1 MLMIPTRRRAV
12 IAGLCAVVVTAGLIG
27 TAEAQPA
34 GGFPSAN
41 SGVPQFGERFDRV
54 ATLPVFRNSSPDQ
67 ETAAEIASATND
79 GRLVVYTDSP
89 ARRIGFVD
97 LADVA
102 APRPAGVLAL
112 PGEPTSVKIVGDLA
126 LVAVNTSASFT
137 APSGR
142 LVVVDVRRRAI
153 VAERDLGGQP
163 DSVDVSPD
171 GRFAAVAI
179 ENERDEDVDDGA
191 LPQLPAGF
199 LAIVDL
205 TGAPAAWPVR
215 RVELTG
221 LADVV
226 PADPEPE
233 FVSINSRNQVVVT
246 LQENNHIV
254 VVDLA
259 SGSVVTDFTAGTPT
273 VSGVDIVEDGPIR
286 LDGTVTVP
294 REPDGVS
301 WLDDRFIATADEG
314 DLVGG
319 SRTWTIFDTR
329 DGSVVF
335 SSGAELEQLAVRYG
349 QYNEDRAENRGV
361 EPEGIA
367 VATYGRQRYVFVGLE
382 RANLVAIYRVT
393 DPRRPEL
400 VQAVPTGVGPEGLL
414 PLPQRDALVVAA
426 EADSAGDNVRSSV
439 STYRMTRTPLLV
451 ALERNTAAPS
461 IVSAGNP
468 PIGFG
473 ALSGLDAAP
482 GVPGLLGGLV
492 AVEDNAYTA
501 TRVLS
506 IDSLRRP
513 ALLTGA
519 LTVTRGGT
527 PVGYDAEGIATRPG
541 GGYWIAAEGNGRAI
555 PNLLIEVDARGAVVR
570 EVPLPP
576 EIARGAT
583 SNGFEGV
590 TTIGRGADER
600 VWVAVQRTWAD
611 DAPGQVKLARFTPAT
626 GAWDFVAYPLDPA
639 PAGATV
645 GLSEVTTVDDDTLL
659 LIERD
664 NRRGD
669 DARIKKVTRVELA
682 GVTPVPAGAPRPV
695 LAKQTVLDLIPA
707 LSAGGGV
714 AADKPEGL
722 AITGL
727 GALVGAVD
735 NDGLDD
741 APGESVLLRL
751 GRAPRR

>member
-1 MLMIPTRRRAV
+1 MIPTRRRAV
-12 IAGLCAVVVTAGLIG
+12 IAALCAVAVTVGLTG
-27 TAEAQPA
+27 TAQAGPA
-34 GGFPSAN
+34 AG
-41 SGVPQFGERFDRV
+41 SGVPERGKRFDRV

-67 ETAAEIASATND
+67 QTAAEIAAATKD
-79 GRLVVYTDSP
+79 GRLIVYTDSP
-89 ARRIGFVD
+89 AERIGFVD

-102 APRPAGVLAL
+102 APRPDGVLPM

-126 LVAVNTSASFT
+126 LVAVNTSTSFT

-142 LVVVDVRRRAI
+142 LVVVDVRTRAI
-153 VAERDLGGQP
+153 VAEHDLGGQP
-163 DSVDVSPD
+163 DSVDISVD
-171 GRFAAVAI
+171 GRYAAVAI
-179 ENERDEDVDDGA
+179 ENERDEDVNDGA
-191 LPQLPAGF
+191 IPQPPAGF
-199 LAIVDL
+199 LSIVDL
-205 TGAPAAWPVR
+205 TGAPTDWLLR

-226 PADPEPE
+226 PEDPEPE

-246 LQENNHIV
+246 LQENNHVV

-259 SGSVVTDFTAGTPT
+259 NGSVVTDFSAGTGT
-273 VSGVDIVEDGPIR
+273 ASGVDTVEDGTIR

-319 SRTWTIFDTR
+319 SRTWTVFDTR

-335 SSGAELEQLAVRYG
+335 SSGAELDQLAARYG
-349 QYNEDRAENRGV
+349 QYPEGRAADKGV

-367 VATYGRQRYVFVGLE
+367 VATYGRQRYAFVALE
-382 RANLVAIYRVT
+382 RANLVAVYRVN

-400 VQAVPTGVGPEGLL
+400 VQAVPTGVGPEGVLA
-414 PLPQRDALVVAA
+414 LPQRGALVVAA
-426 EADSAGDNVRSSV
+426 EEDSAGDNVRSSI
-439 STYRMTRTPLLV
+439 STYRMTSTPLVL
-451 ALERNTAAPS
+451 ALERNAAAPS
-461 IVSAGNP
+461 IVSAGSP

-482 GVPGLLGGLV
+482 GVSGLVGGLV
-492 AVEDNAYTA
+492 AVEDNAYTP

-519 LTVTRGGT
+519 LTVRKDSA

-541 GGYWIAAEGNGRAI
+541 GGYWIAAEGDGEAI
-555 PNLLIEVDARGAVVR
+555 PNLLVEVDASGSVVR
-570 EVPLPP
+570 GVPLPAD
-576 EIARGAT
+576 IAHVAT

-590 TTIGRGADER
+590 TTIGRGANEQ

-611 DAPGQVKLARFTPAT
+611 DQPGQVKLARFTPAT
-626 GAWDFVAYPLDPA
+626 GRWDFVAYPLDPA

-645 GLSEVTTVDDDTLL
+645 GLSEVTAVDDDTLL

-669 DARIKKVTRVELA
+669 DAQIKKVTRVELA
-682 GVTPVPAGAPRPV
+682 GVTPVPAGLSRPV
-695 LAKQTVLDLIPA
+695 LVKQTALDLIPA

-714 AADKPEGL
+714 VADKPEGL

>member
-1 MLMIPTRRRAV
+1 MKEV
-12 IAGLCAVVVTAGLIG
+12 
-27 TAEAQPA
+27 
-34 GGFPSAN
+34 
-41 SGVPQFGERFDRV
+41 
-54 ATLPVFRNSSPDQ
+54 
-67 ETAAEIASATND
+67 ND
-79 GRLVVYTDSP
+79 G
-89 ARRIGFVD
+89 
-97 LADVA
+97 
-102 APRPAGVLAL
+102 
-112 PGEPTSVKIVGDLA
+112 
-126 LVAVNTSASFT
+126 
-137 APSGR
+137 
-142 LVVVDVRRRAI
+142 AI
-153 VAERDLGGQP
+153 
-163 DSVDVSPD
+163 
-171 GRFAAVAI
+171 
-179 ENERDEDVDDGA
+179 
-191 LPQLPAGF
+191 PQLPAGF
-199 LAIVDL
+199 LSIVEL
-205 TGAPAAWPVR
+205 TGAPADWKLR
-215 RVELTG
+215 RVDLTG
-221 LADVV
+221 LADVT
-226 PADPEPE
+226 PEDPEPE

-246 LQENNHIV
+246 LQENNHV
-254 VVDLA
+254 LVVDLA
-259 SGSVVTDFTAGTPT
+259 LGSVVTEFSAGTGT
-273 VSGVDIVEDGPIR
+273 ASGVDTVEDGTIR

-294 REPDGVS
+294 REPDGVG

-319 SRTWTIFDTR
+319 SRTWTVFDTR

-335 SSGAELEQLAVRYG
+335 SSGAELDQLGARYG
-349 QYNEDRAENRGV
+349 QYPEGRAENKGV

-367 VATYGRQRYVFVGLE
+367 VATYGRQRYVFVGME
-382 RANLVAIYRVT
+382 RANLVAVYRVN

-426 EADSAGDNVRSSV
+426 EEDSAEDNVRSAI
-439 STYRMTRTPLLV
+439 STYRMTRTPLMV
-451 ALERNTAAPS
+451 ALERNAAAPS
-461 IVSAGNP
+461 IMSAGNP

-492 AVEDNAYTA
+492 AVEDNAYA
-501 TRVLS
+501 PTRVLS

-519 LTVTRGGT
+519 LAVTKGGA

-541 GGYWIAAEGNGRAI
+541 GGYWIAAEGDGEQI
-555 PNLLIEVDARGAVVR
+555 PNLLVEVDASGAVVR
-570 EVPLPP
+570 EVPLPA
-576 EIARGAT
+576 EIAANAT

-590 TTIGRGADER
+590 TTTGHGADER
-600 VWVAVQRTWAD
+600 VWVAVQRTWGD
-611 DAPGQVKLARFTPAT
+611 DQPGTVKLARFTPAT
-626 GAWDFVAYPLDPA
+626 DAWDFVAYPLDPA

-669 DARIKKVTRVELA
+669 DAKIKKVTRVELA

-695 LAKQTVLDLIPA
+695 LAKLTVVDLIPA

-714 AADKPEGL
+714 VADNPEGL

-727 GALVGAVD
+727 DALVGAVD
-735 NDGLDD
+735 NDGLDN

>member
-1 MLMIPTRRRAV
+1 MIHTRRRAV
-12 IAGLCAVVVTAGLIG
+12 IAALCAVAVTVGLTG
-27 TAEAQPA
+27 TAQAGPA
-34 GGFPSAN
+34 AGF
-41 SGVPQFGERFDRV
+41 GVPERGERFDRV

-67 ETAAEIASATND
+67 QTAAEIAAATKD

-89 ARRIGFVD
+89 AERIGFVD

-102 APRPAGVLAL
+102 APRPDGVLPM

-142 LVVVDVRRRAI
+142 LVVVDVRTRAI
-153 VAERDLGGQP
+153 VAEHDLGGQP
-163 DSVDVSPD
+163 DSVDISVE
-171 GRFAAVAI
+171 GRYAAVAI
-179 ENERDEDVDDGA
+179 ENERDEDVNDGA
-191 LPQLPAGF
+191 IPQPPAGF
-199 LAIVDL
+199 LSIVEL
-205 TGAPAAWPVR
+205 TGAPTDWPVR
-215 RVELTG
+215 RVDLTG

-226 PADPEPE
+226 PEDPEPE

-259 SGSVVTDFTAGTPT
+259 SGSVVTDFSAGNGTA
-273 VSGVDIVEDGPIR
+273 SGVDTVEDGAIR

-319 SRTWTIFDTR
+319 SRTWTVFDTR

-335 SSGAELEQLAVRYG
+335 SSGAELDQLAARYG
-349 QYNEDRAENRGV
+349 QYPEGRVENKGV

-367 VATYGRQRYVFVGLE
+367 VATYGRQRYAFVALE
-382 RANLVAIYRVT
+382 RANLVAVCRVN

-400 VQAVPTGVGPEGLL
+400 VQAMPTGVGPEGLL
-414 PLPQRDALVVAA
+414 PLPQRGALVVAA
-426 EADSAGDNVRSSV
+426 EEDSAADNVRSSI
-439 STYRMTRTPLLV
+439 STYRMTSTPLVLV
-451 ALERNTAAPS
+451 LARNAAAPS
-461 IVSAGNP
+461 IVSAGSP

-482 GVPGLLGGLV
+482 GIPGPLGGLV
-492 AVEDNAYTA
+492 AVEDNAYTP
-501 TRVLS
+501 TRVLN

-519 LTVTRGGT
+519 LTVTKDGA

-541 GGYWIAAEGNGRAI
+541 GGYWIAAEGDGEQI
-555 PNLLIEVDARGAVVR
+555 PNLLVEVDPSGAVVS
-570 EVPLPP
+570 EVPLPE
-576 EIARGAT
+576 EIAANAT

-590 TTIGRGADER
+590 TTIGRGVNEQ

-611 DAPGQVKLARFTPAT
+611 DQPGQVKLARFIPAT
-626 GAWDFVAYPLDPA
+626 GRWDFVAYPLDPA

-669 DARIKKVTRVELA
+669 DAQIKKVTRVELA
-682 GVTPVPAGAPRPV
+682 GATPVPAGLSRPV
-695 LAKQTVLDLIPA
+695 LVKQTVLDLIPA

-714 AADKPEGL
+714 VADKPEGL

-727 GALVGAVD
+727 GELVGAVD